1 MEILKNHVANYN
13 RAMAEKK
20 YSQVASIAEI
30 IMNYCSKK
38 LNENPNSQFAQT
50 YRDKYNSA
58 KEFYD
63 NYKAGKYNR
72 VNVAGG
78 AGAETPKRNWFSDDV
93 PNLKL
98 CDIAGLQKL
107 KNEFIIN
114 IFAPFDPNYG
124 PIYHKYR
131 SDVGLQVLLYG
142 PPGTGKTFAVKCLA
156 GELGCKIAVIQVK
169 DLMSKYVGEGA
180 KVVSEVFEQAKELD
194 RCIIFF
200 DEIDSIATSRD
211 DDESRN
217 AKEQFT
223 QLLTNMDGFTAGTK
237 EGQLKIVIAAT
248 NRPWALDS
256 AILRGGR
263 FETKIYMPLPD
274 NEARVKLISD
284 AFGMAKG
291 AKLQIPVA
299 GDVTAKELAPMFEGY
314 SGADI
319 KAACRQI
326 ASKAMIREI
335 SSARSG
341 KHVPDC
347 VKMDDVKSVLK
358 DYIVATTDEDI
369 LGFEAYSKSMSS
381 DAYLEMIIS
390 DIEKDKK
397 VDYASPQALRCAK
410 KEKEARKKREELLK
424 KLKK

>member
-13 RAMAEKK
+13 KAMAEKK

-30 IMNYCSKK
+30 IMNYCAKK
-38 LNENPNSQFAQT
+38 LKENPNSQFAQT
-50 YRDKYNSA
+50 FKDKYNSA

-63 NYKAGKYNR
+63 NYKAGKYSNS
-72 VNVAGG
+72 NIAGG
-78 AGAETPKRNWFSDDV
+78 ASNTERPKTNWFSDEV
-93 PNLKL
+93 PNLKIS
-98 CDIAGLQKL
+98 DIAGLQKL

-114 IFAPFDPNYG
+114 IFAPFDPVYG
-124 PIYHKYR
+124 PIYRKYR
-131 SDVGLQVLLYG
+131 SDIGLQVLLYG

-156 GELGCKIAVIQVK
+156 GELGCKIAVVQVK
-169 DLMSKYVGEGA
+169 DIMSKYVGEGA
-180 KVVSEVFEQAKELD
+180 KMVSEVFEQAKDLD

-211 DDESRN
+211 DDESKN

-237 EGQLKIVIAAT
+237 PGQLRIVIAAT

-284 AFGMAKG
+284 AFGMEKG

-299 GDVTAKELAPMFEGY
+299 NDVTAKAIAPKFEGY

-326 ASKAMIREI
+326 ASKAMVREI
-335 SSARSG
+335 TSARQ
-341 KHVPDC
+341 KNHTPDC
-347 VKMDDVKSVLK
+347 VKMSDVDAVLK

-369 LGFEAYSKSMSS
+369 LNFEAYSRSM
-381 DAYLEMIIS
+381 DANSYIEMVIK
-390 DIEKDKK
+390 DIEDNKNTS
-397 VDYASPQALRCAK
+397 YASPQVLRYAK
-410 KEKEARKKREELLK
+410 KVIEFRKRINK
-424 KLKK
+424 